1 MVKKISGGIGGVLKI
16 VLSAIALYRYVP
28 YMWDTFTF
36 YLNFSNGVIDSIPF
50 MYIEMCFLFA
60 GFAGQIVIGLSE
72 LYGLFRENPLS
83 RSSRIAID
91 LLLLVFAALN
101 FSLIYYWLDEETM
114 LEFICCIAG
123 TMLAALDMIVLI
135 VCSIKAKDRLFST
148 INGVR
153 FVRGLQIV
161 LIPAI
166 ICCTIATMHGLIAAN
181 IKRDS
186 GKAALRGGFD
196 SFTMQDMDGNEYT
209 EDMFRGHKITMMN
222 FWGTFCHPC
231 IGEMPELQ
239 EISEAYDSADFQLVG
254 VTCDV
259 ITAGEPDPQMLE
271 IAQTIVDATG
281 VKYPILIPS
290 PEMQYGVID
299 AAIFSL
305 PHTIFFNENGEQVL
319 TVSGARNK
327 DKWIEIIEE
336 VIANEK

>member
-1 MVKKISGGIGGVLKI
+1 MVKKISVGIGGVLKI

-28 YMWDTFTF
+28 SMWDTFTF
-36 YLNFSNGVIDSIPF
+36 HLNFSDGVIDNIPF

-60 GFAGQIVIGLSE
+60 AFAGQIIIGLSE

-101 FSLIYYWLDEETM
+101 FTIIYYWLDEESL
-114 LEFICCIAG
+114 LEFICYITG
-123 TMLAALDMIVLI
+123 TVLAAVDTVVLL

-148 INGVR
+148 ISGVR
-153 FVRGLQIV
+153 FVRGLQLV

-166 ICCTIATMHGLIAAN
+166 ICCTIATMHGLIATN
-181 IKRDS
+181 IKRDL
-186 GKAALRGGFD
+186 GNAALRGGFD
-196 SFTMQDMDGNEYT
+196 SFTMQDMNGNEYT

-222 FWGTFCHPC
+222 VWATYCHPC

-239 EISEAYDSADFQLVG
+239 EIYEAYDPADFQLVG
-254 VTCDV
+254 VASDV
-259 ITAGEPDPQMLE
+259 FTSGELDPQMLE

-290 PEMQYGVID
+290 PEIQYGVID

-305 PHTIFFNENGEQVL
+305 PHTIFFNEKGEQVL
-319 TVSGARNK
+319 TVSGARDK

-336 VIANEK
+336 VIANEN